1 MDSKHRMGLVVG
13 IVCALAACSPRVA
26 YAQAPSD
33 ACALLTPAQVS
44 TILGVTVG
52 AGHSIGTTG
61 CAWSTPGRQVTSTHP
76 QVSAKVTLDDLT
88 AFSKEQ
94 TPLPGVT
101 MTSVSGIGEDAVY
114 ATFGRMIPPLTMLS
128 VKTAKANLVVELLGV
143 PGQDKQMAM
152 EKSLALCV
160 LARL

>member
-13 IVCALAACSPRVA
+13 IVCALAACSSRVA
-26 YAQAPSD
+26 YAQAPGD

-76 QVSAKVTLDDLT
+76 QVSAKVTLDDVT
-88 AFSKEQ
+88 SFSKE
-94 TPLPGVT
+94 TALPGVT

-152 EKSLALCV
+152 EKSLALGV